1 MQVSD
6 GFRIGDW
13 DVVPLQGRIVRVG
26 SDGQEFRRVRP
37 KAMDV
42 LCALAAHD
50 GQVVERDDLLAEVW
64 GRTAVTDEPLT
75 STIGEL
81 RRLLGERQGSERR
94 YIETIPKR
102 GYRLLAPVEP
112 LPGTLSEQP
121 DEPDA
126 AAPPPAEA
134 PSAESIQAGRLAPKP
149 RLDWKVLVA
158 VPVVLLVAVFAWQR
172 FNAPEDSP
180 VPERSIAVLPF
191 EDLSP
196 GGNQDYFADGLA
208 EELIALLTR
217 LPSLRVAARNSAFSF
232 RGQNLDVAEIAGHL
246 RVAHVLTG
254 SVQRMGNQVRVTAQ
268 LVDARDGYQLWSDVY
283 DRTLEDIF
291 AIQDEIAG
299 EVTEQLRLQLLGREL
314 RVRETDPQTYT
325 LYLQARH
332 VGRQHTREGLEHA
345 AELYR
350 QALAIDDQFVPAW
363 NELAA
368 VYFNMAGIVQ
378 IPREEG
384 FRLARE
390 AAYKALA
397 VDPDYAPAHDRLGWL
412 AMQENYDLRAATEH
426 YRRALTLDPD
436 NDTIRSN
443 AAVLAVALGH
453 MEEAV
458 SLLEEAAVRDP
469 VSAVAHANLA
479 NAYLL
484 SRRYADAERSIRNA
498 LMLSPRYAGAH
509 YRLGR
514 MRLAQG
520 DPEGAEA
527 AFRAEPLEAGQ
538 LLGRALLANARG
550 DRDDSEAALAE
561 LRAIYGDQAAG
572 NYAQIYAHRGE
583 IDTAFAWLDTEYA
596 ANGAG
601 GFLEYRWDPLFDPL
615 RDDAR
620 WAALL
625 TRIGFGEL
633 ELATLEFPPVAEK
646 YRKN

>member
-1 MQVSD
+1 MQVTD

-13 DVVPLQGRIVRVG
+13 DVMPSQGRIVRAG
-26 SDGQEFRRVRP
+26 SHGEEFRRVRR

-42 LCALAAHD
+42 LCTLAAHG
-50 GQVVERDDLLAEVW
+50 GQVVERDDLLAAVW

-102 GYRLLAPVEP
+102 GYRLLAQVEP
-112 LPGTLSEQP
+112 LLDTDSPNP
-121 DEPDA
+121 AEP
-126 AAPPPAEA
+126 APPPGDDRVLEPSQPGRRA
-134 PSAESIQAGRLAPKP
+134 PQP

-172 FNAPEDSP
+172 FSTPDADP

-232 RGQNLDVAEIAGHL
+232 RDQNLDVAEIAGHL

-254 SVQRMGNQVRVTAQ
+254 SIQRMGNQVRVTAQ
-268 LVDARDGYQLWSDVY
+268 LVDARAGYQLWSDVY
-283 DRTLEDIF
+283 DRTLDDIF

-299 EVTEQLRLQLLGREL
+299 EVTEQLRVQLLGRQL
-314 RVRETDPQTYT
+314 RVRETDTRAYS

-378 IPREEG
+378 MPREEG

-412 AMQENYDLRAATEH
+412 AMQQTNDLRAATTH

-443 AAVLAVALGH
+443 AAILAVALGR

-458 SLLEEAAVRDP
+458 SLLEEAAARDP

-498 LMLSPRYAGAH
+498 LLLSPQYAGAH

-520 DPEGAEA
+520 DLDEA
-527 AFRAEPLEAGQ
+527 AIAFETEPLEAGQ

-550 DRDDSEAALAE
+550 DHDDSEAALDE
-561 LRAIYGDQAAG
+561 LYGMFGDQAAG
-572 NYAQIYAHRGE
+572 NYAQVYAHRGD
-583 IDTAFAWLDTEYA
+583 IDSAFAWLDTEYA

-615 RDDAR
+615 RGDPR

-625 TRIGFGEL
+625 TRIGFGDL
-633 ELATLEFPPVAEK
+633 ELATLEFPPIVEK
-646 YRKN
+646 YREN